1 MDMSDQHASRQSA
14 FELESQDWPLASAS
28 ENQLADQDD
37 PLLPALSSRN
47 AAQSVGPED
56 RRGDDDPLGK
66 EHGLEAVHESE
77 SEHSFAGH
85 SRSNFG
91 SGSAPDLALGVDGG
105 NSDPASPA
113 DASSQPIESPAVTA
127 STSPEPAAVV
137 LGNQLAIPAD
147 LQVPAEASVIP
158 LQDRSAEAP
167 GMARSALE
175 SASMAES
182 SLFCALPD
190 STAAEGILMA
200 GDNSSGASSMGRP
213 ARLIES
219 RGDVSLYK
227 TSRHRYE
234 VDLSNGDDNIKIDMG
249 RRGLWGYRALGVEA
263 HQDGVQVVLRDKD
276 EFGLAVFNEQ
286 GNMISITA
294 LTGGQLRRCET
305 LFDQDFNRDGSI
317 ASFSARLSMP
327 MSGMSAGV
335 PSLERQSLLSVEDR
349 SDLPV
354 PVENTSMRAF
364 VD

>member
-37 PLLPALSSRN
+37 PLLPVLSSRS
-47 AAQSVGPED
+47 AAQAVGPED
-56 RRGDDDPLGK
+56 HRGDDDSLGK

-77 SEHSFAGH
+77 HSLAGR
-85 SRSNFG
+85 SRSNFS
-91 SGSAPDLALGVDGG
+91 SGSVPDLARGVEGG

-113 DASSQPIESPAVTA
+113 DASSQPIESPTDTA
-127 STSPEPAAVV
+127 STSPAPAAVV
-137 LGNQLAIPAD
+137 LGDPLAIPAD
-147 LQVPAEASVIP
+147 SQAPAEASAIP
-158 LQDRSAEAP
+158 LQDQSADAP

-175 SASMAES
+175 STLMAGS

-190 STAAEGILMA
+190 STAVEGILMA
-200 GDNSSGASSMGRP
+200 GDNSSGASRMDKP

-227 TSRHRYE
+227 ASRHRYE
-234 VDLSNGDDNIKIDMG
+234 ANVENGDNNIRIDMG

-276 EFGLAVFNEQ
+276 VFGLAVFNEQ
-286 GNMISITA
+286 GHMTSITA
-294 LTGGQLRRCET
+294 LTGRQLRRCET

-317 ASFSARLSMP
+317 DSFSARLSMP
-327 MSGMSAGV
+327 LSGMSAGV
-335 PSLERQSLLSVEDR
+335 HSLDRQSLVSVYGR

-354 PVENTSMRAF
+354 PVENASMRAF